1 MYLTKIL
8 VLALTM
14 SVIAPFAIAQAQS
27 SALVGIQCH
36 DLPALFQ
43 VFTQQHYLIKRVD
56 ASVEKRTAE
65 RFVKL
70 LDPSKSLLLAA
81 DAQHLQNELP
91 IVFADASRGD
101 CQRLAAA
108 WSIVMR
114 RATEDEHLAKQI
126 LTAKFKL
133 NDKTELMLN
142 PDKRQYAITEAER
155 SGRVRDM
162 IQFQISNYLIAGL
175 TMEQARHQLV
185 HRYELIDK
193 RLAERQN
200 KGKIPGLWAEAFAEA
215 LDPHSAYMDPDEL
228 ADFEIAMK
236 LSLEGIGAV
245 LTTDDGFTVIQS
257 LVPGGQAEKTRQLQ
271 PGDKLIAVAQEG
283 ENPVST
289 IDMDLNEV
297 VKMIR
302 GEKGT
307 KVTLTV
313 LRESKVAKTFP
324 VTIVRDKIDVSSQ
337 AAKITYDTRRIGD
350 RTLKIGIIDLPS
362 FYGGERGG
370 RSSYEDMKKLLNE
383 AHRHQVDGIVLD
395 LSRNGGGL
403 LEDAV
408 RISGLFIKRGAIVGT
423 KGSDDKLRV
432 LEDTDSDIEWS
443 GPLAV
448 IISHASASASEI
460 LAGAL
465 KDYRRALIV
474 GSDKTFGKGTVQG
487 VVPLPSDIGAIR
499 VTSGMFFLPGGE
511 STQLR
516 GVQSDIR
523 VPSVID
529 GFDLGE
535 EKLEYAM
542 PVQAVPAFLSPTA
555 NTDSASDHW
564 DPVLPSVVANLAEKS
579 KSRVAGDPAFAKIRE
594 QVQDLAK
601 NRSVLRLGDLRKRAA
616 KEKTTK
622 ANSAEP
628 PAKLNKTDQTAPLQ
642 PLQSQDREH
651 LDLLQEAVVKECV
664 NILADA
670 IGASYGQ
677 SLVSRKASMV
687 NRY

>member
-8 VLALTM
+8 VLVMTM
-14 SVIAPFAIAQAQS
+14 SVLAPFAPAQS
-27 SALVGIQCH
+27 SALAGIQCR
-36 DLPALFQ
+36 DLPALFH
-43 VFTQQHYLIKRVD
+43 VFTQQHYLTKKID

-70 LDPSKSLLLAA
+70 LDSSKSLLLAT
-81 DAQHLQNELP
+81 DAQQLLNELP
-91 IVFADASRGD
+91 KVFADAGRGD

-108 WSIVMR
+108 WDIVKR
-114 RATEDEHLAKQI
+114 HATEDEQLAKQI
-126 LTAKFKL
+126 LTEKFKL
-133 NDKTELMLN
+133 DDKTELMLN
-142 PDKRQYAITEAER
+142 PDKRQFAVTEAAR

-175 TMEQARHQLV
+175 TMEQAKHQLI
-185 HRYELIDK
+185 HRYELIDR

-245 LTTDDGFTVIQS
+245 LSTEDGFTVIQS

-271 PGDKLIAVAQEG
+271 PGDKIIAVAKEG
-283 ENPVST
+283 ESAVST

-313 LRESKVAKTFP
+313 LREGKVAQTFP

-350 RTLKIGIIDLPS
+350 RALKIGIIDLPS

-370 RSSYEDMKKLLNE
+370 RSSYEDMKKLLKE
-383 AHRHQVDGIVLD
+383 ARSQQADGIVID

-403 LEDAV
+403 LDDAV
-408 RISGLFIKRGAIVGT
+408 KISGLFIKRGAIVGT
-423 KGSDDKLRV
+423 KGSDDKLSV
-432 LEDTDSDIEWS
+432 LEDTDSDIEWP

-448 IISHASASASEI
+448 IISRASASAAEI

-499 VTSGMFFLPGGE
+499 VTAGMFFLPGGQ

-535 EKLEYAM
+535 EQLEYAM
-542 PVQAVPAFLSPTA
+542 PAQAVSSFLSPAA
-555 NTDSASDHW
+555 NTDSATDHW
-564 DPVLPSVVANLAEKS
+564 DPVLPTLVASLAEKS
-579 KSRVAGDPAFAKIRE
+579 KARVASDPAFAKIRE

-616 KEKTTK
+616 KEKTMK

-628 PAKLNKTDQTAPLQ
+628 PAKPDKTDQTAPLQ
-642 PLQSQDREH
+642 PLQSQDKEH
-651 LDLLQEAVVKECV
+651 LDLQEAVVKECV

-670 IGASYGQ
+670 IGA
-677 SLVSRKASMV
+677 R
-687 NRY
+687 